1 MPTTQ
6 QETSAGNGLVN
17 MGDREFRTFRELVHE
32 HTGIWLRDGK
42 HTMLASR
49 LAKPVRRLGLPG
61 FEAYYALLRT
71 CPRNS
76 PEFVEFINCVT
87 TNKTSFFRENHH
99 FDFLRSTVVPE
110 MKAAALRNGPRRTR
124 IWSAASST
132 GEEVYSIAITLL
144 ETLPPNSWTT
154 EVIGSDIDTGV
165 LATAQRAVYPA
176 TCLSSIDRSL
186 HQRYFLRG
194 KGDMSGSVKVK
205 PEVTRLVDL
214 RRINLMDKQWPIEGP
229 LDAIFFRNA
238 LIYFKQEVQ
247 DVFLRRMARLLKPG
261 GYLFLGNSEHIPW
274 LRDVLEPLNQT
285 VYRLRSPGRGGES
298 RTIEGRVTEGHG
310 KAE

>member
-1 MPTTQ
+1 
-6 QETSAGNGLVN
+6 

-42 HTMLASR
+42 QTMLASR
-49 LAKPVRRLGLPG
+49 LSKPVRRLGLPG
-61 FEAYYALLRT
+61 FEAYYAFLRT

-99 FDFLRSTVVPE
+99 FDFLRNTLVPE
-110 MKAAALRNGPRRTR
+110 VKAAALRNGPRRTR

-144 ETLPPNSWTT
+144 EALPSAWTI
-154 EVIGSDIDTGV
+154 EVVGSDIDTGV
-165 LATAQRAVYPA
+165 LATAERAIYPA
-176 TCLSSIDRSL
+176 NSLSSVDRAL
-186 HQRYFLRG
+186 HRRYFLRG
-194 KGDMSGSVKVK
+194 KDEMKGQVKVK

-214 RRINLMDKQWPIEGP
+214 RRINLMDRQWPIEGP

-238 LIYFKQEVQ
+238 LIYFQQDVQ

-285 VYRLRSPGRGGES
+285 VYRLRSPGR
-298 RTIEGRVTEGHG
+298 VTDDRGIP
-310 KAE
+310 A